1 MLCTCTLAKI
11 GPFCGCNSLT
21 KITLD
26 NSILVLSFSL
36 GKVSAVLISASV
48 LVCEWLG
55 GHLLL
60 VVGSRGV
67 IGGGG
72 RGVRGR
78 SGGVSNRDG
87 RGAHSGSKQQ
97 GTDKSLTES

>member
-1 MLCTCTLAKI
+1 MQ
-11 GPFCGCNSLT
+11 FCGCNSPT

-36 GKVSAVLISASV
+36 GKVSAVLISTSV
-48 LVCEWLG
+48 LVCEWLR

-60 VVGSRGV
+60 VVRSRGV

-72 RGVRGR
+72 RGIRGR
-78 SGGVSNRDG
+78 SRGVANRDG

>member
-1 MLCTCTLAKI
+1 MAIAILWLQQVK
-11 GPFCGCNSLT
+11 
-21 KITLD
+21 KITFD

-48 LVCEWLG
+48 LVCKWLG

-60 VVGSRGV
+60 VVRSRGV
-67 IGGGG
+67 IGG
-72 RGVRGR
+72 RGIRGR
-78 SGGVSNRDG
+78 SGGVANRDG

>member
-1 MLCTCTLAKI
+1 MFIEHWQIWPLQ
-11 GPFCGCNSLT
+11 FCGCNSPT

-26 NSILVLSFSL
+26 NSILVLGFSL
-36 GKVSAVLISASV
+36 GKVSAVLISTSV
-48 LVCEWLG
+48 LVCEWLR

-60 VVGSRGV
+60 VVRSRGV

-72 RGVRGR
+72 RGIRGR
-78 SGGVSNRDG
+78 SRGVANRDG

>member
-1 MLCTCTLAKI
+1 MVATRQK
-11 GPFCGCNSLT
+11 

-26 NSILVLSFSL
+26 NSILVLGFSL
-36 GKVSAVLISASV
+36 GKVSAVLISASI

-60 VVGSRGV
+60 VVGGRGV

-72 RGVRGR
+72 RCVGGRGVGCGGVGRSSMVRG
-78 SGGVSNRDG
+78 GVVKRG
-87 RGAHSGSKQQ
+87 RVV
-97 GTDKSLTES
+97 GTCMLLVLNE

>member
-1 MLCTCTLAKI
+1 M
-11 GPFCGCNSLT
+11 
-21 KITLD
+21 D
-26 NSILVLSFSL
+26 NSILVLGFSL

-48 LVCEWLG
+48 LVCEWLRRN
-55 GHLLL
+55 LLL
-60 VVGSRGV
+60 VVRSRGV

-72 RGVRGR
+72 IRGR
-78 SGGVSNRDG
+78 SRGVANRDS